1 MSKLVKN
8 THLAVMVYCTDKMG
22 ALGIQIFFD
31 IFLKFL
37 FFREMNLN

>member
-8 THLAVMVYCTDKMG
+8 THLAVMVYFTDKMR